1 MDMDVHRI
9 YKVGEIA
16 QILQVCTKT
25 VYQIIH
31 DGDLEVIRVRGQLRI
46 TAEALE
52 KYIEG
57 GTSHEQIPN
66 RDAL

>member
-1 MDMDVHRI
+1 MDMDVHRV
-9 YKVGEIA
+9 YKVSEIA

-46 TAEALE
+46 TATAFE

-57 GTSHEQIPN
+57 GSNHEQIPN